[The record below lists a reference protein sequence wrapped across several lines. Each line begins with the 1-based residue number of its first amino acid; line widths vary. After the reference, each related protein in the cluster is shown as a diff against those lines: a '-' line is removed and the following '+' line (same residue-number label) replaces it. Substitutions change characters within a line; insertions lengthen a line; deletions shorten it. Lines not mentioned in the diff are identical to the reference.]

1 MELDVIVGNN
11 VSSTGPI
18 GQLQGMF
25 LGPENHGVGAI
36 DLVTGITCFVYH
48 SGSALCGELYG
59 FEVQVNV
66 GNVGPATT
74 LAAYYAKT
82 PSFLGG
88 GSATNVY
95 GLLIDDQSGLGGT
108 QSLNILSR
116 GAGSN
121 NLFEGKVSANVSL
134 VGAAAT
140 AATAG
145 GSSTPVLLC
154 GTVAGFGIYFG
165 SGVPTISAGQGSLY
179 LRTDGSSGVTRAYI
193 NQNGSTTWTA
203 INTSA

>member
-134 VGAAAT
+134 VGARRPQQQPAVRQPPCSCAAPSPASASISDQAFQQSLPVRARSICAPM
-140 AATAG
+140 AA
-145 GSSTPVLLC
+145 
-154 GTVAGFGIYFG
+154 VA
-165 SGVPTISAGQGSLY
+165 
-179 LRTDGSSGVTRAYI
+179 
-193 NQNGSTTWTA
+193 
-203 INTSA
+203 